1 MRTNTHIS
9 YFDILKQESR
19 KN

>member
-9 YFDILKQESR
+9 YFYILKQESR